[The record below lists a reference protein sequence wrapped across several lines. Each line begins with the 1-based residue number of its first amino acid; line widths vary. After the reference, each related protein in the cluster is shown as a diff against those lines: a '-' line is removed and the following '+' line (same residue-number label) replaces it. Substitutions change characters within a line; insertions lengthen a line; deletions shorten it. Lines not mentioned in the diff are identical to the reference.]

1 MMCNVKIVSKVAE
14 VGIGDP
20 SKGSLLPLCRLQD
33 FFLSEQYI
41 TL

>member
-1 MMCNVKIVSKVAE
+1 MCNVKIVSKVSE
-14 VGIGDP
+14 VEIDP
-20 SKGSLLPLCRLQD
+20 SKGSLLLLCRLQD